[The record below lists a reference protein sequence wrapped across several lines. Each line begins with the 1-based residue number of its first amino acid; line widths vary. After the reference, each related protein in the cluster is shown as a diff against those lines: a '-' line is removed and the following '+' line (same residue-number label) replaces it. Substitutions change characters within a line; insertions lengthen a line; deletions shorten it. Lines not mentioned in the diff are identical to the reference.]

1 MIKTKT
7 RAKTIS
13 TTKTNAAGRKLM
25 RALAELKEA
34 RRTGDYSGMVI
45 RHVAIADPGA
55 YDARTVRALRQKLE
69 LTQRLFAAL
78 IGVSVE
84 LVEHWEQGRRE
95 PGTLARRLLDEI
107 ARDPKR
113 WRAMVRRSA

>member
-1 MIKTKT
+1 MTKSKPGKKPAS
-7 RAKTIS
+7 R
-13 TTKTNAAGRKLM
+13 TNAAGRKLM
-25 RALAELKEA
+25 AALAELKEA
-34 RRTGDYSGMVI
+34 RRSGDYSGMVI
-45 RHVAIADPGA
+45 RNVQIPDPGRYSPA
-55 YDARTVRALRQKLE
+55 TIRALRQELS

-107 ARDPKR
+107 ARDPRR
-113 WRAMVRRSA
+113 WQSMVRRSA